1 MDGPGLW
8 LLLFA
13 GLSLIVMM
21 LAFAFGP
28 FALDSFLSSAA
39 PI

>member
-1 MDGPGLW
+1 MDGPRLW

-13 GLSLIVMM
+13 GLSLIAMV